1 MAEKIKATHRKAGSC
16 VGGYAG
22 SNPAQKNNFA
32 LRKQKKKK
40 LKRRGR
46 TKTKLTRRGRTKT
59 KLTRRGRS
67 KTKLTRRG
75 RTKTKLPRRERIK
88 TKDQNQQNLTFF
100 RLRLMLTLPKLEF
113 SDHLHLMYP
122 GPLMIKEFGKVSRTS
137 ESNASIVKR
146 SMIHLR

>member
-59 KLTRRGRS
+59 KLTRRE
-67 KTKLTRRG
+67 
-75 RTKTKLPRRERIK
+75 RTKTKTK
-88 TKDQNQQNLTFF
+88 TKDP
-100 RLRLMLTLPKLEF
+100 RF
-113 SDHLHLMYP
+113 SVLL
-122 GPLMIKEFGKVSRTS
+122 LL
-137 ESNASIVKR
+137 
-146 SMIHLR
+146 SMIDYDR